1 VSGSTADDWRT
12 FASTG
17 LEFAIRPLEDAGDP
31 AANRA
36 LLARLDTLTP
46 PVRSLIRDRRVD
58 PDETRRWGW
67 RERVQAMVREA
78 RGHPSLAG
86 YFLADEPNP
95 HDFGRLAELARAF
108 ADADSTHPAYVN
120 LAGLGPRATRRDA
133 AAWTD
138 GATRLVRQGR
148 LPQFT
153 FDTYPFAH
161 GVESRAFLSTLN
173 AATEAAWRTKVPFGA
188 VIQFTGF
195 QDRDP
200 VSAAQARYM
209 AEEAV
214 VHGARAIVWFT
225 YWTPDPRDAAQRWR
239 GGAVDYAGT
248 STTRRDTL
256 AVIDHELLAL
266 AHWLG
271 EANELEHYGD
281 DLAADSS
288 LAPLRGSLT
297 IRRRFVY
304 EFAGGPATVAARWG
318 PGRTTALVVI
328 NRDWARPREFVLRWY
343 LPYPQ
348 GHRVLDLQDPQQRWR
363 LDPDPERTTCTVQP
377 GGAVV
382 ILDGLGPA
390 PRD

>member
-1 VSGSTADDWRT
+1 VSGSTSDDWRT
-12 FASTG
+12 FASTN
-17 LEFAIRPLEDAGDP
+17 LEFAIRPLEDSGDP
-31 AANRA
+31 AANQA

-46 PVRSLIRDRRVD
+46 PVRTLIRDRRVD
-58 PDETRRWGW
+58 PDETRRRGW
-67 RERVQAMVREA
+67 RERVEAMVREA
-78 RGHPSLAG
+78 RGHSSLAG
-86 YFLADEPNP
+86 YFLADEPERR
-95 HDFGRLAELARAF
+95 DFGRLAELASAF

-133 AAWTD
+133 EAWAD
-138 GATRLVRQGR
+138 DATSLVQRGR

-153 FDTYPFAH
+153 FDAYPFAR
-161 GVESRAFLSTLN
+161 GLESRDFLASLN
-173 AATEAAWRTKVPFGA
+173 AATEVAWRTRVPFGA

-214 VHGARAIVWFT
+214 VHGAQSVVWFT
-225 YWTPDPRDAAQRWR
+225 YWTPDPRAAGMRWR
-239 GGAVDYAGT
+239 GGAIDYAGT

-256 AVIDHELLAL
+256 AAIDHELLAL

-281 DLAADSS
+281 DLAAGSG
-288 LAPLRGSLT
+288 LAPLRESLA
-297 IRRRFVY
+297 IRQRFVY
-304 EFAGGPATVAARWG
+304 EFSGGPATVAARWG

-328 NRDWARPREFVLRWY
+328 NRDWARSREFVLRWY

-348 GHRVLDLQDPQQRWR
+348 GHRILDLEDPQERWR
-363 LDPDPERTTCTVQP
+363 FDPDPERTTFTIPP

-382 ILDGLGPA
+382 VLDGLGPA